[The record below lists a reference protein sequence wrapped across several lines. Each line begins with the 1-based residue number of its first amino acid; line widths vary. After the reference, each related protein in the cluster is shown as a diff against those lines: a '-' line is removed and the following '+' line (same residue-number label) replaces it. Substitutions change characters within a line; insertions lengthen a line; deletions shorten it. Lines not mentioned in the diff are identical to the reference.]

1 MLKKYEEAL
10 NKITEEVYAFGE
22 LDEKALQLIVE
33 GLQNQETQKLEEAR
47 KLLKGNHK
55 ANAKIDMNIITTLA
69 LYAPEASDLRRV
81 VALIKIASELSRIG
95 DYLKAHARNLLKQM
109 AGGEEEEEEEA
120 TGEKPSVR
128 PLLTETARAFYQ
140 STETALHLAL
150 EAIKEEDPD
159 RLDNISRRIS
169 VEESKCDDFI
179 SILEKNMVSNICAHP
194 DQAEELV
201 DELHILRKLER
212 ISDRSINIVKLA
224 RYALEGGKLKL

>member
-10 NKITEEVYAFGE
+10 NKIVEEVYAFGE

-95 DYLKAHARNLLKQM
+95 DYLKAHAKNLLKQM
-109 AGGEEEEEEEA
+109 AGGEEDEEEA
-120 TGEKPSVR
+120 AGEKPSVR

-159 RLDNISRRIS
+159 RLDNISRHIS

-179 SILEKNMVSNICAHP
+179 SILEKNMVGNICAHP

-224 RYALEGGKLKL
+224 HYALEGGKLKL

>member
-10 NKITEEVYAFGE
+10 NKIVEEVYAFGE
-22 LDEKALQLIVE
+22 LDEKALQLIAE
-33 GLQNQETQKLEEAR
+33 GLQNQDTAKLEEAR
-47 KLLKGNHK
+47 RLLKGNHK
-55 ANAKIDMNIITTLA
+55 ANARIDMNIITTLA

-95 DYLKAHARNLLKQM
+95 DYLKAHAKNLLKQM
-109 AGGEEEEEEEA
+109 AGSEEEEEA
-120 TGEKPSVR
+120 QEADHAIR
-128 PLLTETARAFYQ
+128 PLLTDTARAFYQ

-150 EAIKEEDPD
+150 EAIKETDPD

-179 SILEKNMVSNICAHP
+179 SILEKNMVGNICAHP
-194 DQAEELV
+194 DEAEELV

>member
-10 NKITEEVYAFGE
+10 NKIVEEVYAFGE
-22 LDEKALQLIVE
+22 LDEKALQHIAE
-33 GLQNQETQKLEEAR
+33 GLQNRETAKLEEAR
-47 KLLKGNHK
+47 RLLKGNHK

-95 DYLKAHARNLLKQM
+95 DYLKAHAKNLLKQM
-109 AGGEEEEEEEA
+109 AGNEEEEEEDHA
-120 TGEKPSVR
+120 IR
-128 PLLTETARAFYQ
+128 PLLTDTARAFYQ

-150 EAIKEEDPD
+150 EAIKETDPD
-159 RLDNISRRIS
+159 HLDNISRRIS

-179 SILEKNMVSNICAHP
+179 SILEKNMVGNICAHP
-194 DQAEELV
+194 DEAEELV